1 LYEERSTSLV
11 VGVEAEVLPL
21 GVLLQTMMMVVTL
34 LQLQSDLAEI
44 DTVFYLLRLWTE
56 QVVWDQR
63 E

>member
-1 LYEERSTSLV
+1 MV

-21 GVLLQTMMMVVTL
+21 GVLLQMMMMVVTL